1 MKTTFRWMAAA
12 TVTVAMVAGC
22 RSSSEGGGE
31 DVAQDTVAVQEA
43 EEAAVPPAE
52 PAPPAGGAAAL
63 DGTSWRLVSF
73 GPDDPVPEG
82 IEITAEFAE
91 GRMAGR
97 SACNRYTGPV
107 EIDVA
112 AGTLKPGAF
121 VSTKMA
127 CPPPQME
134 SENRYLG
141 ALQSV
146 TGFEVAGDRL
156 TLHAAEGAMLVF
168 ERAAGTP

>member
-1 MKTTFRWMAAA
+1 MRTTFLSMAAA
-12 TVTVAMVAGC
+12 TVAVASVSGC
-22 RSSSEGGGE
+22 RSSSEGGAEGA
-31 DVAQDTVAVQEA
+31 AQDTVAVEA
-43 EEAAVPPAE
+43 AEDAAVPADEAP
-52 PAPPAGGAAAL
+52 PPAGGSAEL

-73 GPDDPVPEG
+73 GPDEPLAEG

-91 GRMAGR
+91 GQMAGR

-107 EIDVA
+107 EIDA
-112 AGTLKPGAF
+112 AASTLKPGAF

-134 SENRYLG
+134 NETRFLG
-141 ALQSV
+141 ALESV

-156 TLHAAEGAMLVF
+156 TLLGAEGATLVF
-168 ERAAGTP
+168 ERAARTP